1 MPTIKLQ
8 SSDGEIFTVDVE
20 IAKQSVTIKT
30 MLDDLCKDYAEDEDE
45 VVPLPNVN
53 AAILKKVIQW
63 ATYHKDDP
71 PPPEDDENKEKRT
84 DDISS
89 WDADF
94 LKVTYPQMQLLRHVN
109 RFSDDAT
116 VTVQVI

>member
-1 MPTIKLQ
+1 MLFQ
-8 SSDGEIFTVDVE
+8 VDVE

-30 MLDDLCKDYAEDEDE
+30 MLEDLGMDDEDEE

-71 PPPEDDENKEKRT
+71 PPPEVGFNN
-84 DDISS
+84 IY
-89 WDADF
+89 F
-94 LKVTYPQMQLLRHVN
+94 P
-109 RFSDDAT
+109 
-116 VTVQVI
+116 